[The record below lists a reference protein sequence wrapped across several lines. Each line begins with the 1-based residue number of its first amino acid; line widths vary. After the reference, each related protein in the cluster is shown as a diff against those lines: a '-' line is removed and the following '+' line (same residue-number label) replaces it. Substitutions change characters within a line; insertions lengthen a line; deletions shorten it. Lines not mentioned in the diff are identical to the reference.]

1 MASIR
6 CSSAVFLAAA
16 VVLLLNA
23 DVALCDGCS
32 FKRIFAF
39 GDSIIDTGNFVSS
52 IGNGSSNLKELP
64 FGMTF
69 FKKPSG
75 RICDGRVLVDFY
87 GEPPSP
93 SPVIRTHGDLFC

>member
-1 MASIR
+1 MGSVR

-16 VVLLLNA
+16 AVLLLNA

-32 FKRIFAF
+32 FKRIFSF
-39 GDSIIDTGNFVSS
+39 GDSIIDTGNFVSTL
-52 IGNGSSNLKELP
+52 GNGPSWLMEPP

-69 FKKPSG
+69 FNNKPTG
-75 RICDGRVLVDFY
+75 RVCDGRVIVDFY

-93 SPVIRTHGDLFC
+93 LPIYI